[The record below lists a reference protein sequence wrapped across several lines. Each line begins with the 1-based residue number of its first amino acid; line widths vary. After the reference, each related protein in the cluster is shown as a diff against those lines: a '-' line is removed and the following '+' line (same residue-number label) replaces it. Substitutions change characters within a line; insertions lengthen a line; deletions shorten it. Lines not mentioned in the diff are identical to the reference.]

1 MSVSATSA
9 LAVDFTHTSA
19 GAGLD
24 VELSFTAGTSPV
36 GVTIPTGT
44 YRMALAPSASD
55 ILRVIATAI
64 NAASAGAGHTN
75 DVVTLTVDADGTAVY
90 TFTGG
95 VSGECDGVAFSTS
108 LQRILAFAS
117 SFGPPVDNS
126 YVVRGT
132 RPVWYLAILA
142 ATTGARWQPV
152 QPGGAERTNGGR
164 VYTFGSPSTSW
175 TRSLKVH
182 FQPSTPTVRAAR
194 GDEATAL
201 YPDTAYMGSLGS
213 TATAREWSVLDVL
226 RVTGNAS
233 CALALG
239 TWQAIRTSTTERYW
253 LGYVAP
259 ESLLSQAV
267 VPLKEEWSAYEEW
280 ALGFVLPSSSPSG
293 TRA

>member
-1 MSVSATSA
+1 MSVAATSA
-9 LAVDFTHTSA
+9 LAVDFTHTTA
-19 GAGLD
+19 TQD
-24 VELSFTAGTSPV
+24 VTLSFTSGASPV
-36 GVTIPTGT
+36 DVTIPTGT
-44 YRMALAPSASD
+44 YRMCLSPAASD
-55 ILRVIATAI
+55 MIRVMQAAV
-64 NAASAGAGHTN
+64 NAALVSAGRAETVTCAISAAGIFSITIS
-75 DVVTLTVDADGTAVY
+75 DASAFG
-90 TFTGG
+90 
-95 VSGECDGVAFSTS
+95 AFSFGGNP
-108 LQRILAFAS
+108 LQRRLGFTSAPAS
-117 SFGPPVDNS
+117 GSPATGDV
-126 YVVRGT
+126 
-132 RPVWYLAILA
+132 PVWHLAILA
-142 ATTGARWQPV
+142 ATTGQRWQPV
-152 QPGGAERTNGGR
+152 QPGGAERTNSGR

-201 YPDTAYMGSLGS
+201 YPDTAHMDALGS

-226 RVTGNAS
+226 RVAGNAS

-253 LGYVAP
+253 IGYVAP